1 VTYPFPARFDEAMTF
16 AAERHSKQLRKCT
29 GIPYITHPLIVAETL
44 AYHYPSRHDLIVA
57 GVLHDVVEDTN
68 TTVVEVEERFGRV
81 VAVLVA
87 AVTKPELAND
97 SPEPNAEA
105 KVVRWKAQ
113 RQAMLDA
120 LDSDELHAGDD
131 VLRLKAADALAN
143 LRAISRDLSTP
154 GVGSAVWSRFK
165 VGREDS
171 LWFYEAILDKVSRL
185 EREPLIGELR
195 RELEAVRAV
204 PA

>member
-1 VTYPFPARFDEAMTF
+1 VTYPFPARFDEALTF

-44 AYHYPSRHDLIVA
+44 AYHYPSSHSLIVA
-57 GVLHDVVEDTN
+57 ALLHDVVEDTD
-68 TTVVEVEERFGRV
+68 TTIVEVEERFGAE

-97 SPEPNAEA
+97 SPEQNVEA
-105 KVVRWKAQ
+105 KAIRWKAQ

-120 LDSDELHAGDD
+120 LHADDQHANAD

-154 GVGSAVWSRFK
+154 GVGSTVWSRFK

-171 LWFYEAILDKVSRL
+171 LWFYEAILAKVSRL
-185 EREPLIGELR
+185 EGEPLVGELQ
-195 RELEAVRAV
+195 RELETVRAA
-204 PA
+204 PD

>member
-1 VTYPFPARFDEAMTF
+1 VTYPFPARFDEALTF
-16 AAERHSKQLRKCT
+16 AAECHSKQLRKCT

-44 AYHYPSRHDLIVA
+44 AYHYPSSHDLIVA
-57 GVLHDVVEDTN
+57 AVLHDVVEDTD
-68 TTVVEVEERFGRV
+68 TTIDEVEKRFGAE
-81 VAVLVA
+81 VAALVA
-87 AVTKPELAND
+87 AVTKPELAID
-97 SPEPNAEA
+97 SSEPSPET

-120 LDSDELHAGDD
+120 LDSDDLHANDD

-154 GVGSAVWSRFK
+154 GVGSTVWSRFK
-165 VGREDS
+165 VGREES
-171 LWFYEAILDKVSRL
+171 LWFYEAILAKVARL
-185 EREPLIGELR
+185 EGKPLVGELR
-195 RELEAVRAV
+195 RELEAVRAA

>member
-1 VTYPFPARFDEAMTF
+1 MTYPFPARFDEALTF

-44 AYHYPSRHDLIVA
+44 AYHYPSSHALIVA
-57 GVLHDVVEDTN
+57 GVLHDVVEDTD
-68 TTVVEVEERFGRV
+68 TTIDEVGKRFGAE

-87 AVTKPELAND
+87 AVTKPELAID
-97 SPEPNAEA
+97 SPEPNSEA
-105 KVVRWKAQ
+105 KAVRWKAQ

-120 LDSDELHAGDD
+120 LDSGDLNANDD

-143 LRAISRDLSTP
+143 LRTISRDLSTP
-154 GVGSAVWSRFK
+154 GVGNTVWSRFK
-165 VGREDS
+165 VGREVS
-171 LWFYEAILDKVSRL
+171 LWFYEAILGKVSRL
-185 EREPLIGELR
+185 EGEPLVGELR
-195 RELEAVRAV
+195 RELELVRAA